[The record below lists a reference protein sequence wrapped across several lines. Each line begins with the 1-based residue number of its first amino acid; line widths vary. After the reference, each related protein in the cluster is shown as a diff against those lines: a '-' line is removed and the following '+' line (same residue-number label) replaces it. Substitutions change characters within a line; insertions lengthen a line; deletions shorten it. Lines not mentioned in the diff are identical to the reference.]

1 LEAVYCIYGFLTSHE
16 RSTMVFDD
24 AYINWNDSDFTVYYS
39 TDFYGRVQEDI
50 PLNAPTPLGKAVQLN
65 VFVNANHA
73 RNKITRR
80 SQTGIII
87 YLNKAPILWYSK
99 SQKTVETSTF
109 GSEFVALKVA
119 TNMVKGLRYKLW
131 MMGIPI
137 EGPANVL
144 VDNKNIMKNSTIPS
158 STLQGK
164 HNAICYHYVR
174 EAVTSN
180 IMKIAHIPSEQ
191 NLADMFTKMLGA
203 TKLHVLC
210 QQILY

>member
-1 LEAVYCIYGFLTSHE
+1 
-16 RSTMVFDD
+16 MVFDD

-87 YLNKAPILWYSK
+87 YLNKALILWYSK

-109 GSEFVALKVA
+109 GSEFVAFKVA
-119 TNMVKGLRYKLW
+119 TNMVKGLS
-131 MMGIPI
+131 IPI